1 MDYQLLSAD
10 DETQAKDD
18 GHQLRKGHTRSD
30 RLSWAAIVVSC
41 ICLFLNLMTLR
52 WSSSSDPYMFPSSS
66 SFPISRGLT
75 RKDIDGLRRPSQ
87 FIGFDKIH
95 RNATLQQSEVK
106 SFVNFPMI
114 MAHVDASRPNMK
126 VTEPRKGV
134 RTKIGTVY
142 PEISDMV
149 VSQDASTF
157 VQFRALDY
165 GMERCELSMTIPATT
180 LPTDYP
186 LMLPADPVRVYAVP
200 QNTPLYADSL
210 SYSNRP
216 RRGELVG
223 EPLLTRNS
231 TWTYTFACLM
241 DEIYTFE
248 VACPRPSKTGSCSL
262 RWTQDKE
269 HGLFPAILM
278 TQFST
283 V

>member
-1 MDYQLLSAD
+1 MDYQPLSTD
-10 DETQAKDD
+10 DEAQAKDN
-18 GHQLRKGHTRSD
+18 GQQLRPGHTRSD
-30 RLSWAAIVVSC
+30 RLAWAAIVVSC
-41 ICLFLNLMTLR
+41 ICLILNLMTLR
-52 WSSSSDPYMFPSSS
+52 WSSSSDPYTFPSSS
-66 SFPISRGLT
+66 SFPSSRGLT
-75 RKDIDGLRRPSQ
+75 RKDIDTLRRPSQ

-106 SFVNFPMI
+106 SFVNFPML
-114 MAHVDASRPNMK
+114 MAQVDASRPNMK

-149 VSQDASTF
+149 STF

-180 LPTDYP
+180 LPTDYA
-186 LMLPADPVRVYAVP
+186 LMLSAELVRVYAVP
-200 QNTPLYADSL
+200 QKTPLYADTL

-216 RRGELVG
+216 RHGELVG
-223 EPLLTRNS
+223 EPLLTQNS
-231 TWTYTFACLM
+231 TWKYTFACFM

-248 VACPRPSKTGSCSL
+248 VACPRPSQTDSCSL

-269 HGLFPAILM
+269 HAILM